1 MNAGDLVTV
10 QAEKPAAGGRMVA
23 RHQGRVLLVSGAIP
37 GERVVARVERVSRGV
52 VFAEAVTIATAS
64 DDRRAPAAD
73 PRCGGCVLAHVSY
86 PRQLQ
91 LKGEIVHDA
100 FARLAHLPIADGPAL
115 IGSPEEGYRTRA
127 RFHVREG
134 RVGFYREGSHE
145 LCDVAATGQLGEAA
159 VAWLRALTPQLQ
171 RPELRGVGA
180 IEMAE
185 NVAGDSRACHL
196 ELHAGTAV
204 APFVVLSE
212 GLAGLSAARADRP
225 DVVTLSGEA
234 SVEDTVAAAEDAPAV
249 RLRRDVRAF
258 FQGNRFLVVP
268 LARHVAA
275 LAGRGRI
282 VDLYGGV
289 GLFGLTLAAAG
300 AAEVTVVEGDP
311 VAGADLLRN
320 AQAYL
325 EQVHVERRS
334 VETYLAA
341 RPADALAAATAIVD
355 PPRTGLSKEAVAGL
369 IRVRPATIVYVSCDP
384 ATLARDCRA
393 FVDGGYD
400 LRGLTVFDMFPNT
413 PHVETVALLERT

>member
-1 MNAGDLVTV
+1 MNAGDLITV
-10 QAEKPAAGGRMVA
+10 LVEKPAAGGRMVA

-52 VFAEAVTIATAS
+52 VFAEAVRIETAS
-64 DDRRAPAAD
+64 DDRRAPASD

-91 LKGEIVHDA
+91 LKGEIVRDA
-100 FARLAHLPIADGPAL
+100 FARLARLPIADGPAL
-115 IGSPEEGYRTRA
+115 VGSPEGGYRTRA

-145 LCDVAATGQLGEAA
+145 LCDVGPTGQLGETA
-159 VAWLRALTPQLQ
+159 VAWLRALTPQLE
-171 RPELRGVGA
+171 RPDLRGVGA

-196 ELHAGTAV
+196 ELHAGTAI

-234 SVEDTVAAAEDAPAV
+234 SIEDTVAAAEDAPAV

-275 LAGRGRI
+275 LAGRGGI

-311 VAGADLLRN
+311 IAGADLLRN
-320 AQAYL
+320 AQPYL
-325 EQVHVERRS
+325 DQVHVERRS
-334 VETYLAA
+334 VEAYLASS
-341 RPADALAAATAIVD
+341 PAHALAGAAAIVD